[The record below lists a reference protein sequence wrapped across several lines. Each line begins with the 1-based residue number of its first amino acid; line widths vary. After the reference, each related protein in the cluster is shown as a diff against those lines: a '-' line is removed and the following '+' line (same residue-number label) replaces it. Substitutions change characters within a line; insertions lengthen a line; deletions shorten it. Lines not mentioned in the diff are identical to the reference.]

1 MSSAGPGRSSSIKA
15 ENDGLFVA
23 DVDDG
28 DDDDDDDD
36 DDGDDEGLEE
46 VGGKTWRMRRRSGKA
61 RWSRLEPRVKRVDRQ
76 SEV

>member
-23 DVDDG
+23 D
-28 DDDDDDDD
+28 DDDE
-36 DDGDDEGLEE
+36 DGDDEGLEE

>member
-23 DVDDG
+23 DVDD
-28 DDDDDDDD
+28 DDDE
-36 DDGDDEGLEE
+36 DGDDEGLEE

>member
-23 DVDDG
+23 DVE
-28 DDDDDDDD
+28 DDDDE
-36 DDGDDEGLEE
+36 DGDDEGLEE